1 MESFF
6 NNQILFGEGI
16 LNSIHLF
23 IGGWFDTFMFIITKM
38 GDEIFYTLFL
48 PVLFWCYDKKNSIK
62 IGIIFLISI
71 TLNDMIKE
79 IFQNPRPDPSNLV
92 EGIRELSL
100 SYRPSTPGFPSGHT
114 QGSLAMW
121 GAIMYL
127 IRNRIIIILG
137 VIMII
142 LIPYSRMYLGVHFLG
157 DILGGYVLGF
167 LTLAVLIPLM
177 LYVEK
182 RYDSIGDILLIIAII
197 IIPFVIYNIL
207 PGKTIHNYMGVLS
220 GFLLGALLGRDR
232 IPFNPRNK
240 ILANILKVIVGLVG
254 LFIIKE
260 GVKLMLPKIPIAGFF
275 RYWLMGF
282 WITFIAP
289 WIFSRIAL
297 LSGENLSF
305 SRSED

>member
-6 NNQILFGEGI
+6 NNQILFGEGT

-23 IGGWFDTFMFIITKM
+23 IGGWFDIFMITITKM

-79 IFQNPRPDPSNLV
+79 IFKNPRPEPSNLM
-92 EGIRELSL
+92 EGIRELCIR
-100 SYRPSTPGFPSGHT
+100 YRPSTPGFPSGHT
-114 QGSLAMW
+114 QGSLSMW

-127 IRNRIIIILG
+127 IRNRTIVILG
-137 VIMII
+137 LIMII

-157 DILGGYVLGF
+157 DVMGGYILGF
-167 LTLAVLIPLM
+167 LTLATVIPLI
-177 LYVEK
+177 LYMEK
-182 RYDSIGDILLIIAII
+182 RYDAIGDMPLIIAII
-197 IIPFVIYNIL
+197 VIPLVLYNVL
-207 PGKTIHNYMGVLS
+207 PGRAIHNYMGVLS

-232 IPFNPRNK
+232 IQFNPRNK
-240 ILANILKVIVGLVG
+240 TLSNIIKVAVGLVG
-254 LFIIKE
+254 LFLIKE
-260 GVKLMLPKIPIAGFF
+260 GVKLILPSIPVAGFF

-282 WITFIAP
+282 WITFVAP

-297 LSGENLSF
+297 LSGETP
-305 SRSED
+305 

>member
-23 IGGWFDTFMFIITKM
+23 IGGWFDIFMIIITKM

-62 IGIIFLISI
+62 IGIIFLISV
-71 TLNDMIKE
+71 TLNDMVKE
-79 IFQNPRPDPSNLV
+79 IFKNPRPEPSNLM
-92 EGIRELSL
+92 EGIRELCIQ
-100 SYRPSTPGFPSGHT
+100 YRPSTPGFPSGHT
-114 QGSLAMW
+114 QGSLSMW

-127 IRNRIIIILG
+127 IRNRTVIILG
-137 VIMII
+137 LIMII

-157 DILGGYVLGF
+157 DIMGGYVLGF
-167 LTLAVLIPLM
+167 LTLAIVIPLI
-177 LYVEK
+177 LYMEK
-182 RYDSIGDILLIIAII
+182 RYDAIGNILLIIAII
-197 IIPFVIYNIL
+197 VIPFVLYNAL
-207 PGKTIHNYMGVLS
+207 PGRSIHNYMGVLS

-232 IPFNPRNK
+232 IQFNPRNK
-240 ILANILKVIVGLVG
+240 ALSNIIKVAVGLVG
-254 LFIIKE
+254 LFLIKE
-260 GVKLMLPKIPIAGFF
+260 GVKLILPSIPVTGFF

-297 LSGENLSF
+297 LSGETP
-305 SRSED
+305 

>member
-23 IGGWFDTFMFIITKM
+23 IGGWFDTVMLIITKM

-71 TLNDMIKE
+71 TLNDMVKE
-79 IFQNPRPDPSNLV
+79 IFQNPRPDPSNLA
-92 EGIRELSL
+92 EGIRELSV

-137 VIMII
+137 VTMII

-167 LTLAVLIPLM
+167 LTLAILIPII
-177 LYVEK
+177 LYGEK
-182 RYDSIGDILLIIAII
+182 RYDSIADILLIIALI
-197 IIPFVIYNIL
+197 IIPFVIYTVL
-207 PGKTIHNYMGVLS
+207 PGTAIHNYMGVLS
-220 GFLLGALLGRDR
+220 GFLLGALLGTNR
-232 IPFNPRNK
+232 IAFNPRNK
-240 ILANILKVIVGLVG
+240 ILPNILKVAVGLVG
-254 LFIIKE
+254 LFLIKE
-260 GVKLMLPKIPIAGFF
+260 GVKMILPKIPIAGFF

-282 WITFIAP
+282 WITFVAP

-297 LSGENLSF
+297 LSGENSSLS
-305 SRSED
+305 R